1 MKKMTLIISLMAV
14 LTTYAIADEGDAGYA
29 GAFMRSGV
37 GARPL
42 GMGGAF
48 TAIAEGPEATYFNP
62 AGLGFDMRVGA
73 GFSYKALSLDR
84 HLGHIA
90 VSFPIRSE
98 AVMAASWINSGVSN
112 TIGRGSS
119 QQIIGEIKNN
129 QNAFTLSFGK
139 AIDSMIALGASL
151 RYLQEKWDR
160 LDVFA
165 IGVDVGFLIR
175 YRQVI
180 SLGGVVQNL
189 GSNYRWD
196 TNDYWSEGST
206 YDEEYPIL
214 FKIGLAGKLFDGR
227 IVPAVDFEKSDKMG
241 LRFRAGGEYW
251 FTKKVIRLVEDEF
264 EEGRFNEVEV
274 HKRWA
279 GLRIGI
285 DRGSPTFGGS
295 LAYLKGNLSAA
306 LEYAYLIGRQGT
318 PDDHLFTLKMGF

>member
-1 MKKMTLIISLMAV
+1 MILAAV
-14 LTTYAIADEGDAGYA
+14 SKLAFADEGDAGYA
-29 GAFMRSGV
+29 GAFMRDGL

-62 AGLGFDMRVGA
+62 AGLGFNYRAMA
-73 GFSYKALSLDR
+73 SFSYKALSLDR

-112 TIGRGSS
+112 IIGHGSS
-119 QQIIGEIKNN
+119 QQVIGEIRNN
-129 QNAFTLSFGK
+129 QNAFALSFGK
-139 AIDSMIALGASL
+139 AIDSTISFGVNL
-151 RYLQEKWDR
+151 RYLQEKWDQ

-165 IGVDVGFLIR
+165 IGVDAGFLVR
-175 YRQVI
+175 YKQMI

-196 TNDYWSEGST
+196 TNTYWTEGTT
-206 YDEEYPIL
+206 YEEKYPVL
-214 FKIGLAGKLFDGR
+214 FKVGVAGNLLKGR
-227 IVPAVDFEKSDKMG
+227 FIPAVDFEKSDKMG
-241 LRFRAGGEYW
+241 LRFRAGSEYW

-274 HKRWA
+274 YKRWA
-279 GLRIGI
+279 GLRLGI

-295 LAYLKGNLSAA
+295 LAYFKGNISATF
-306 LEYAYLIGRQGT
+306 EYAYLIGRQGT
-318 PDDHLFTLKMGF
+318 SDGHLLSLNMGF